1 MDNADIAS
9 TFENDARERAIAMHH
24 AKTGISSL
32 YCRICEEPIAE
43 KRRKVLVTDLCIGC
57 AEIEEK
63 RNKR

>member
-9 TFENDARERAIAMHH
+9 TLENDARERAIANHQVR
-24 AKTGISSL
+24 TGVSSF

-43 KRRKVLVTDLCIGC
+43 KRRTVLVTDLCIGC